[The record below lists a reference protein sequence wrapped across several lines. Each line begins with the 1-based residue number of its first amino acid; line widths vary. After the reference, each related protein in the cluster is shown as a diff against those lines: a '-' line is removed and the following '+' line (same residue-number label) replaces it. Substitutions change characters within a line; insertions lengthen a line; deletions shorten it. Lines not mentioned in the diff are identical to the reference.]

1 MYNEKS
7 RMEYSE
13 SLQKEKNI
21 NEKLG
26 NSHIEVKQRLSI
38 LKMENDI
45 MGEKLQK
52 LYDATLTL
60 GQTKMIEDK
69 LNS

>member
-26 NSHIEVKQRLSI
+26 NSHIEVK
-38 LKMENDI
+38 
-45 MGEKLQK
+45 
-52 LYDATLTL
+52 
-60 GQTKMIEDK
+60 
-69 LNS
+69 